1 MFTALQPRNQLREIF
16 MQNGDSSKN
25 NGQISKIVGTIGS
38 TTQWTQGFSYDSIGR
53 LSNVAEYQG
62 NMGATTYQQ
71 GYSYNRWGNRL
82 QSANS
87 TLGLPAVASSEIN
100 AATNRLITSGS
111 TPTSYDAA
119 GNITTD
125 TKFRNLKY
133 EYDANGRQ
141 NSVKL
146 INNTTVQ
153 TAVYDCAG
161 LRVQTTASGVT
172 RTMVY
177 DLFGQQVADY
187 NGASLEREN
196 IYRGGQ
202 LLTVVE
208 TPTAAAPTSLA
219 AVPWGG
225 GASVSLSWTA
235 ASGATN
241 YRVERKGANSAY
253 VLAGTT
259 SSTGLTDN
267 GVSSGSAYLYR
278 VCAADGQGNCTS
290 NYSNLALGAAI
301 GFSTD
306 PTITGLADD
315 PTGVTV
321 TTVKAAHI
329 NELRTAVNAV
339 RSLAGLAAA
348 VWTNVT
354 VSSGSPIR
362 VDDVRD
368 LRVKLDEALTALGIQ
383 TSAYADASLVG
394 APNGTVIKK
403 THITQ
408 LRQRATSGSGTQGS
422 GGGGGTMYVL
432 SDVQGSSRAV
442 MNNSGVGTSTIV
454 ARHDY
459 LPFGEEIG
467 SGIGLRTGG
476 QGYSASDNNRI

>member
-1 MFTALQPRNQLREIF
+1 
-16 MQNGDSSKN
+16 
-25 NGQISKIVGTIGS
+25 
-38 TTQWTQGFSYDSIGR
+38 
-53 LSNVAEYQG
+53 
-62 NMGATTYQQ
+62 
-71 GYSYNRWGNRL
+71 
-82 QSANS
+82 
-87 TLGLPAVASSEIN
+87 
-100 AATNRLITSGS
+100 
-111 TPTSYDAA
+111 
-119 GNITTD
+119 
-125 TKFRNLKY
+125 LKY

-141 NSVKL
+141 SAVKL
-146 INNTTVQ
+146 INNTTIQ

-161 LRVQTTASGVT
+161 MRVQTTASGVT

-177 DLFGQQVADY
+177 DIFGQQVADY